1 MKTLFIVAIAFLPL
15 IAGQRGAFGQEIEIR
30 NLPLQLI
37 DDVEVASLDT
47 GVVTTVHVQVG
58 DFVAEGTELLELDRD
73 LHEGE
78 AAVKK
83 MACLVADAEA
93 GNDVNL
99 RFSQKT
105 LMLNGK
111 ILEKSLN
118 AVAAYPKSISETE
131 IDKLRLERDQSE
143 LSIEQ
148 AQLEQEVAVL
158 TAQLRREEKTLAD
171 IQLAR
176 RTLRSPLAG
185 IVVGIDV
192 EPGEAIVSGKPSL
205 RIVSLSKLRLIA
217 SVDRKFA
224 FKLMKGDAA
233 NLHIQ
238 VGGEEA
244 IIPAKIVF
252 VSPEIRFTEQTFDV
266 WAEVENQ
273 AGLLLPGMKGTLKI
287 TVKEDQPGEV
297 PPPQNQ
303 DDKVKVRFE

>member
-1 MKTLFIVAIAFLPL
+1 MKTLLILAIFFLLPVVDRRETD
-15 IAGQRGAFGQEIEIR
+15 GQGIEVR

-37 DDVEVASLDT
+37 NDVEVASLET
-47 GVVTTVHVQVG
+47 GVVTKLHVQTG
-58 DFVAEGTELLELDRD
+58 DYVADGGVLLELDRD

-83 MACLVADAEA
+83 MAYLVADAEA

-99 RFSQKT
+99 QFFEKT

-118 AVAAYPKSISETE
+118 ANVAYPKSISETE

-143 LSIEQ
+143 LSIQQ
-148 AQLEQEVAVL
+148 AQLEQEVAML
-158 TAQLRREEKTLAD
+158 TAQLRAEEKTLAD

-185 IVVGIDV
+185 IVVSIDV
-192 EPGEAIVSGKPSL
+192 QAGEAVVGGKPAL
-205 RIVSLSKLRLIA
+205 RIVSLGKLRLIA

-224 FKLMKGDAA
+224 FKIMNGDSAA
-233 NLHIQ
+233 LHIQ
-238 VGGEEA
+238 VGDEEA
-244 IIPAKIVF
+244 VMPAKIVF

-266 WAEVENQ
+266 WAEVENH

-287 TVKEDQPGEV
+287 DMKEQPG
-297 PPPQNQ
+297 
-303 DDKVKVRFE
+303 KS

>member
-1 MKTLFIVAIAFLPL
+1 MKTVFFVALSFFLVVVNQRETW
-15 IAGQRGAFGQEIEIR
+15 GQGIEVR

-47 GVVTTVHVQVG
+47 GVVTKLHVQTG
-58 DFVAEGTELLELDRD
+58 DYVAEGTVLLELDRD

-99 RFSQKT
+99 RFSEKT

-118 AVAAYPKSISETE
+118 AIVAYPKSISETE

-148 AQLEQEVAVL
+148 AQLEQEVAML

-185 IVVGIDV
+185 IVVSVDV
-192 EPGEAIVSGKPSL
+192 QAGEAVVSGKPAL
-205 RIVSLSKLRLIA
+205 RIVSLNKLRLIA

-224 FKLMKGDAA
+224 FKIMKGDAA
-233 NLHIQ
+233 VMHIQ
-238 VGGEEA
+238 VGEEEA
-244 IIPAKIVF
+244 VIPAKIVF

-266 WAEVENQ
+266 WAEVENH
-273 AGLLLPGMKGTLKI
+273 AGLLLPGMKGTLKM
-287 TVKEDQPGEV
+287 D
-297 PPPQNQ
+297 
-303 DDKVKVRFE
+303 VREQLRQMP